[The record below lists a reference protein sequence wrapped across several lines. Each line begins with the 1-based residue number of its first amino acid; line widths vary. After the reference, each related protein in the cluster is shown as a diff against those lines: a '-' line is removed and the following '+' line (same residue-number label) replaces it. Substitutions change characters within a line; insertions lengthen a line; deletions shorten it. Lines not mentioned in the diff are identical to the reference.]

1 MHLAIAFTGEKE
13 NRELVENAYNVS
25 SDLGKVS
32 LVLATDGIDEIKKFK
47 ISLFSPI
54 RPMLADRVQSEKD
67 VIEKMKQNSFA
78 SRIQT
83 RWRTCT
89 NTQEI

>member
-1 MHLAIAFTGEKE
+1 MQI
-13 NRELVENAYNVS
+13 ENAYNVS

-32 LVLATDGIDEIKKFK
+32 LIVATDGIDEIKKFK

-67 VIEKMKQNSFA
+67 VIEKNE
-78 SRIQT
+78 T
-83 RWRTCT
+83 
-89 NTQEI
+89 